1 MRAPFFLL
9 LAVLGAA
16 GPALAQ
22 RCPPP
27 KNMTFVV
34 DHEIRRSA
42 YGFTEGLEIA
52 DGALLEST
60 GDLVGNTVINRIDPR
75 TGRVTVL
82 MDAGKRYFGEGLTR
96 FGGKLY
102 QMSWREHRVFVFD
115 EHMKPL
121 GEMANPREGW
131 GLTHDE
137 QRLIASDGSSQ
148 LFFLSP
154 ANFAT
159 LGSVRVRD
167 EHGSVSNLNEL
178 EYVDGAVWANVF
190 ESWTAVKISPVT
202 GCVLA
207 RADLTPMRDQ
217 MNVADLAIIDSDGNF
232 VPNGIAWDGARNAFI
247 LTGKEWPMLF
257 SGHFV
262 EE

>member
-1 MRAPFFLL
+1 MRAPHFLL
-9 LAVLGAA
+9 LAMLGAA
-16 GPALAQ
+16 PAIAAQ
-22 RCPPP
+22 RCPAP
-27 KNMTFVV
+27 KAMTFVV
-34 DHEIRRSA
+34 DHEIRRS
-42 YGFTEGLEIA
+42 YPGFTEGLEIA

-60 GDLVGNTVINRIDPR
+60 GDLVGNTVINRIDLR

-115 EHMKPL
+115 GQMKPL
-121 GEMANPREGW
+121 GEMKNPREGW
-131 GLTHDE
+131 GLTHDG
-137 QRLIASDGSSQ
+137 QRLIASDGSSE

-154 ANFAT
+154 ADFST
-159 LGSVRVRD
+159 QGSVRVRD
-167 EHGSVSNLNEL
+167 ERGWVANLNEL

-190 ESWTAVKISPVT
+190 ESWVAVKISPAT

-207 RADLTPMRDQ
+207 RADLTPMRER
-217 MNVADLAIIDSDGNF
+217 MNVADLEVINSDGNF
-232 VPNGIAWDGARNAFI
+232 VPNGIAWDAARKTFI

>member
-1 MRAPFFLL
+1 MRPSFVLL
-9 LAVLGAA
+9 LAMLGAV
-16 GPALAQ
+16 PALAQ

-27 KNMTFVV
+27 RNMTFVV
-34 DHEIRRSA
+34 DREIRRSHT
-42 YGFTEGLEIA
+42 GFTEGLEMA

-60 GDLVGNTVINRIDPR
+60 GDLVGNTVINRIDLA

-96 FGGKLY
+96 FDGKLY
-102 QMSWREHRVFVFD
+102 QMSWREHRVFTFD
-115 EHMKPL
+115 HAMKPL

-131 GLTHDE
+131 GLTHDDK
-137 QRLIASDGSSQ
+137 RLIASDGSSR

-167 EHGSVSNLNEL
+167 ERGWLANLNEL

-190 ESWTAVKISPVT
+190 ESWVAVKISPVT

-207 RADLTPMRDQ
+207 RADLTPMRER
-217 MNVADLAIIDSDGNF
+217 MNVADLAAINADMNF
-232 VPNGIAWDGARNAFI
+232 VPNGIAWDAAHKSFI

>member
-1 MRAPFFLL
+1 MRALLILL

-16 GPALAQ
+16 PAFAAS
-22 RCPPP
+22 CPRP
-27 KNMTFVV
+27 KNLTFVI
-34 DHEIRRSA
+34 DREIRRS
-42 YGFTEGLEIA
+42 YPGFTEGLEMA

-60 GDLVGNTVINRIDPR
+60 GDVIGNTVINRIDLK
-75 TGRVTVL
+75 TGQVTPL

-96 FGGKLY
+96 FDGKLY
-102 QMSWREHRVFVFD
+102 QMSWREHRVFTFD
-115 EHMKPL
+115 HAMRPL
-121 GEMANPREGW
+121 GEMRNPREGW
-131 GLTHDE
+131 GLTHDDT
-137 QRLIASDGSSQ
+137 RLIASDGSSQ

-154 ANFAT
+154 ADFAT

-167 EHGSVSNLNEL
+167 ERGWVSDLNEL

-190 ESWTAVKISPVT
+190 ESWTAVKISPAT

-207 RADLTPMRDQ
+207 RADLTPMREQ
-217 MNVADLAIIDSDGNF
+217 MNVADLAVINSDANF
-232 VPNGIAWDGARNAFI
+232 VPNGIAWDAARKAFI

-257 SGHFV
+257 SGRFV